1 MIINVLNSSN
11 TLQLN
16 GHFENL
22 QNKIQKIETV
32 SEFPTR
38 NSSPETNSKST
49 RKMGW
54 LEYYCTFLLEQ
65 MAYFQ
70 MGVAVGILG
79 GVYIIYAP

>member
-1 MIINVLNSSN
+1 MG
-11 TLQLN
+11 TL
-16 GHFENL
+16 
-22 QNKIQKIETV
+22 
-32 SEFPTR
+32 
-38 NSSPETNSKST
+38 PETNSKST